1 MKNKTRK
8 IIQIISFLIL
18 SLVLFIQSK
27 FQIFPLNL
35 RRSLVIVLLV
45 LAIYIIISLVREKQ
59 K

>member
-35 RRSLVIVLLV
+35 RRSLAIILLV
-45 LAIYIIISLVREKQ
+45 FAIFLIISLIREKQ